1 MKINEVL
8 AALIVLAVMLVAF
21 EEAFGQTPAPAL
33 EPVLAAMEK
42 RYDLP
47 GFTAA
52 FVQHSK
58 MAAMEIEDKAS
69 GRIYIKR
76 PGKMRW
82 EYLSPDR
89 QVMVS
94 DGVQLWIYRPEDR
107 QVMIGR
113 APDYF
118 GDGKGASFLSDM
130 RVLRHNFEVSL
141 EADASPI
148 HHRLKLVPKKRTADL
163 ASIFLDVRKDD
174 FTIDT
179 VTTVNAYDDE
189 TRIELSQFKADAG
202 LAETLFDFD
211 VPPGTEILK
220 LE

>member
-1 MKINEVL
+1 MKINELL
-8 AALIVLAVMLVAF
+8 AVLIVLAVMLVAF
-21 EEAFGQTPAPAL
+21 EEAFGQNPVPEL
-33 EPVLAAMEK
+33 EPVLTGLEQ
-42 RYDLP
+42 RYDMP

-58 MAAMEIEDKAS
+58 MAAMEVEDRAS
-69 GRIYIKR
+69 GKVHIKR

-82 EYLSPDR
+82 EYQLPER

-94 DGVQLWIYRPEDR
+94 DGVQLWIYRPDDR

-130 RVLRHNFEVSL
+130 RVLRRNFTISL
-141 EADASPI
+141 QTDGDAE
-148 HHRLKLVPKKRTADL
+148 HYRLRLVPNRRTADL
-163 ASIFLDVRKDD
+163 AAIFLDVRKND

-179 VTTVNAYDDE
+179 VTTINAYEDE
-189 TRIELSQFKADAG
+189 TRIEFSGLTADA
-202 LAETLFDFD
+202 TLSESLFSFDM
-211 VPPGTEILK
+211 PPGTEILK

>member
-1 MKINEVL
+1 MKINDFL
-8 AALIVLAVMLVAF
+8 AILIALAVMLVAF
-21 EEAFGQTPAPAL
+21 EEAFGQPLAADL
-33 EPVLAAMEK
+33 EPVLAGMEK
-42 RYDLP
+42 RYDMP

-52 FVQHSK
+52 FVQHTK

-69 GRIYIKR
+69 GTIHIKR

-82 EYLSPDR
+82 EYQAPER
-89 QVMVS
+89 QVVVS
-94 DGVQLWIYRPEDR
+94 DGVQLWIYRPADR

-113 APDYF
+113 APEYF

-130 RVLRHNFEVSL
+130 RVLRRNFTVSL
-141 EADASPI
+141 VEENDAN
-148 HHRLKLVPKKRTADL
+148 HHRLKLVPKQRTADL
-163 ASIFLDVRKDD
+163 AFIFLDVRKDD

-179 VTTVNAYDDE
+179 VTTINAYEDE
-189 TRIELSQFKADAG
+189 TRIQLSGLKTEAG
-202 LAETLFDFD
+202 LSESLFSFD